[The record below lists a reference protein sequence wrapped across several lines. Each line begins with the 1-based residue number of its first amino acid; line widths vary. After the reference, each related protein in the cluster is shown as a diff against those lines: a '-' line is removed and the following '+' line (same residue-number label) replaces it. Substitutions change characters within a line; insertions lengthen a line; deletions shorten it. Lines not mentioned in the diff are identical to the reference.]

1 MEIVMKL
8 VKVSGILII
17 STLLIGCA
25 INTASYTPPSD
36 KGGAKNNF
44 TINKGYDE
52 TYSALVGVLA
62 GTFFAIDN
70 FDKGSGLITLSYSA
84 TGDVSKYIDCGN
96 WESTNSLDPQR
107 FTFKGKYE
115 SYLVKAWNAKLMG
128 RLNIVVK
135 SVGKN
140 KTQLIVNSRYTFDDF
155 TFTGVDDARIS
166 ARNSGTD
173 DPTRIC
179 RPTGYVERMIAD
191 QIINL

>member
-1 MEIVMKL
+1 MKL
-8 VKVSGILII
+8 LKVSGVVII
-17 STLLIGCA
+17 ATLLIGCV
-25 INTASYTPPSD
+25 NTATYSPPTDRSV
-36 KGGAKNNF
+36 AKNNF
-44 TINKGYDE
+44 TINKSYDE

-96 WESTNSLDPQR
+96 WESTNAIEPQR
-107 FTFKGKYE
+107 FNFKGKYE
-115 SYLVKAWNAKLMG
+115 DYLVEAWNAKLVG

-140 KTQLIVNSRYTFDDF
+140 RTQLVINSRYTFDDF

-166 ARNSGTD
+166 VRNYVTTD
-173 DPTRIC
+173 ATRIC